1 MIMRTQQKK
10 RGVVLLIAVLVSTVA
25 LSVGLGVYNRTYKE
39 LLFSSFWKQ
48 AQVAFAAADAGLE
61 CALYWDLHPA
71 VAPVSCLGF
80 TVKDNLNVNWNPTLN
95 ATVELRIL
103 TPLCVTV
110 NITKNA
116 VYPFTTIESRGYNTC
131 DTSNP
136 RRVERGL
143 RIDY

>member
-1 MIMRTQQKK
+1 MRTQKK
-10 RGVVLLIAVLVSTVA
+10 NRGVVLLIAVLVSSVA
-25 LSVGLGVYNRTYKE
+25 LAVGMGIYQRTYKE
-39 LLFSSFWKQ
+39 LLFSTFWKQ
-48 AQVAFAAADAGLE
+48 AQVAFSAADAGLE

-71 VAPVSCLGF
+71 VSASCLGA
-80 TVKDNLNVNWNPTLN
+80 TVAGWNPSLD
-95 ATVELRIL
+95 ATASFTIA
-103 TPLCVTV
+103 TPLCVVV

-116 VYPFTTIESRGYNTC
+116 AWPFTTIEARGYNTC